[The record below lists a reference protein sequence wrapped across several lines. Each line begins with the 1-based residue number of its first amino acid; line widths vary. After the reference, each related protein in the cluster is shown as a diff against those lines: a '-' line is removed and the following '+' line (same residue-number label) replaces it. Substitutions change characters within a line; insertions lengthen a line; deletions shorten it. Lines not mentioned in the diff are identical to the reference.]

1 MRCMKVVFPD
11 PAMPTHTIDTA
22 SEAGEEEEEEA
33 GAGAE
38 AEAEAEAD
46 AGVDVIFGL
55 QE

>member
-1 MRCMKVVFPD
+1 
-11 PAMPTHTIDTA
+11 MPTHTIDTA

-38 AEAEAEAD
+38 AEAEAD